1 MIRVNM
7 GSPIGGLITA
17 RLTANFTCM
26 KNSGRRLNKWR
37 KTILWNLIIVT
48 VVSFPAVVMATQP
61 VWRGATGVSGNGNGK
76 LKKDHLSFQC
86 PRAFL
91 GIKGDMLPTHWQADD
106 RGRKLQLGY
115 ASING
120 AYMICT
126 YRSPK
131 NRKQRFGPV
140 RRLAPRGYRC
150 ISDGISSFRCQ
161 KK

>member
-1 MIRVNM
+1 MIRVNV
-7 GSPIGGLITA
+7 GSPIGGLIITKLA
-17 RLTANFTCM
+17 ANFTSM
-26 KNSGRRLNKWR
+26 KNGGRRTNKWR
-37 KTILWNLIIVT
+37 KMILWNLVIGV
-48 VVSFPAVVMATQP
+48 VVSFPVVVMAAQP
-61 VWRGATGVSGNGNGK
+61 VWRGTTPVSVNGNAKG
-76 LKKDHLSFQC
+76 HLSFQC

-91 GIKGDMLPTHWQADD
+91 GIKGNMLPTHWQADD
-106 RGRKLQLGY
+106 RGRGLQLGY

-140 RRLAPRGYRC
+140 RRLIPRGYRC

-161 KK
+161 KQ